1 MRLTYKIGS
10 LALACLLVLAF
21 SSSGFSQAKPRVA
34 VIDFE
39 NKSTWYWWG
48 ERLGEAAADV
58 FVTELLQS
66 GKFSVIEREKLNAV
80 LAEQG
85 LGASGAVTPQTAAQ
99 IGKLLGVQYILTG
112 SVTQFSISDVG
123 GGFRSLGA
131 SVTTGKVVLDA
142 RLVNTTTGEIV
153 VAEEAENNKR
163 MIGARF
169 RSARFKQSYDYG
181 LAHEVMHPAVVKI
194 SEKIVDSASGL
205 AAPAGQG
212 MVADVSD
219 GEVIINLGGNHGVK
233 VGEIFYVF
241 RKGKTVIDPAT
252 GQPLV
257 TKEKQVGEII
267 VTEVEATY
275 STCSIKSGEVKAEDI
290 VRKK

>member
-1 MRLTYKIGS
+1 MRFKEKVIC
-10 LALACLLVLAF
+10 LAFTVMLILAF
-21 SSSGFSQAKPRVA
+21 SSSGFLQAKPRIA
-34 VIDFE
+34 VVNFE

-66 GKFSVIEREKLNAV
+66 GNFSVIEREKLNAV

-123 GGFRSLGA
+123 GGIRSFGA

-142 RLVNTTTGEIV
+142 RLVDTTTGEIV
-153 VAEEAENNKR
+153 VAEEAENQKR

-169 RSARFKQSYDYG
+169 RSARFQQSYDYG
-181 LAHEVMHPAVVKI
+181 LAHEVMHPAVTKI
-194 SEKIVDSASGL
+194 TAKLIEASAGL
-205 AAPAGQG
+205 APATGQG
-212 MVADVSD
+212 LVADVEAS
-219 GEVIINLGGNHGVK
+219 EVIINIGSNHGVK
-233 VGEIFYVF
+233 VGDVFHVF
-241 RKGKTVIDPAT
+241 RKGKTIIDPAT
-252 GQPLV
+252 GQPLA
-257 TKEKQVGEII
+257 TKEKQVAEIV
-267 VTEVEATY
+267 VTDVEATY
-275 STCSIKSGEVKAEDI
+275 STCSIRSGEVKVEDI

>member
-1 MRLTYKIGS
+1 MRLKEKIIYLS
-10 LALACLLVLAF
+10 LAFLLMLAF
-21 SSSGFSQAKPRVA
+21 SSSGLSQGKLRIA
-34 VIDFE
+34 VVNFE
-39 NKSTWYWWG
+39 NKSTWYYWG

-58 FVTELLQS
+58 FVTELMKSEQ
-66 GKFSVIEREKLNAV
+66 FSVIEREKLNAV

-112 SVTQFSISDVG
+112 SVTQFSVSDVG

-142 RLVNTTTGEIV
+142 RLVDTTTGEIV
-153 VAEEAENNKR
+153 VAEEAENQKR

-181 LAHEVMHPAVVKI
+181 LAHEVMHPAVAKI
-194 SEKIVDSASGL
+194 TEQIMEAASEL
-205 AAPAGQG
+205 APAAGQG
-212 MVADVSD
+212 MVADVEA
-219 GEVIINLGGNHGVK
+219 GEVIINLGSNQGVK
-233 VGEIFYVF
+233 VGDVFYVL

-257 TKEKQVGEII
+257 TKEKQVGEIV
-267 VTEVEATY
+267 VTEVEATF
-275 STCSIKSGEVKAEDI
+275 STCAIKSGEVKAKDI

>member
-1 MRLTYKIGS
+1 MRLKEKVICLS
-10 LALACLLVLAF
+10 LAFLLVLAF
-21 SSSGFSQAKPRVA
+21 SSSGLSQAKLRIA
-34 VIDFE
+34 VVNFE

-58 FVTELLQS
+58 FVTELLKS
-66 GKFSVIEREKLNAV
+66 GQFSVIEREKLNAV

-112 SVTQFSISDVG
+112 SVTQFSVSDVG

-142 RLVNTTTGEIV
+142 RLVDTTTGEIV
-153 VAEEAENNKR
+153 VAEEAENQKR

-181 LAHEVMHPAVVKI
+181 LAHEVMHPAVTKI
-194 SEKIVDSASGL
+194 TEEIIDAASGL
-205 AAPAGQG
+205 APAAGQG
-212 MVADVSD
+212 MVADVEA
-219 GEVIINLGGNHGVK
+219 GEVIINLGSNQGVK
-233 VGEIFYVF
+233 VGDVFYVY

-257 TKEKQVGEII
+257 TKEKQVGEIV
-267 VTEVEATY
+267 VTDVEATF
-275 STCSIKSGEVKAEDI
+275 STCAIKSGEVKAKDI

>member
-1 MRLTYKIGS
+1 MIFRKKAICLP
-10 LALACLLVLAF
+10 LAFLLMLAF
-21 SSSGFSQAKPRVA
+21 SSLGLSQAKPRVA
-34 VIDFE
+34 VVDFE

-99 IGKLLGVQYILTG
+99 IGRLLGVQYILTG
-112 SVTQFSISDVG
+112 SVTQFSVSDVG

-153 VAEEAENNKR
+153 VAEEAENQKR
-163 MIGARF
+163 MVGARF
-169 RSARFKQSYDYG
+169 RSANFQQSYDYG
-181 LAHEVMHPAVVKI
+181 LAHEVMRPAVTKI
-194 SEKIVDSASGL
+194 TAKLIESASGL
-205 AAPAGQG
+205 APAAGQG

-219 GEVIINLGGNHGVK
+219 GEVIINLGSNHGVK
-233 VGEIFYVF
+233 VGEVFYIY
-241 RKGKTVIDPAT
+241 RKGKTIIDPAT

-257 TKEKQVGEII
+257 TKEKQVGELV
-267 VTEVEATY
+267 VTDVQATF
-275 STCSIKSGEVKAEDI
+275 STCSIKSGEVKAQDI